1 MYFISKEDGEFVL
14 CELDKSEG
22 VYVPN
27 LAYGKTLEDLQSECD
42 LIFDEGVID
51 VKSLKIIEGE

>member
-1 MYFISKEDGEFVL
+1 MYFISKEDDEFVL
-14 CELDKSEG
+14 NELNKSEG
-22 VYVPN
+22 VYIPY
-27 LAYGKTLEDLQSECD
+27 LAYGETLEDLQKNTD